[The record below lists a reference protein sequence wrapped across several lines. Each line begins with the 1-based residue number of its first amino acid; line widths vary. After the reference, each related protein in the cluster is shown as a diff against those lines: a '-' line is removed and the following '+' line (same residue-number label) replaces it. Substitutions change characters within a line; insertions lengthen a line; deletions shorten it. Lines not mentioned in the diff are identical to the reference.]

1 MNSGEQLR
9 GAASLPVSTG
19 ESFGERVARTLGI
32 EVGRR
37 LDPAE
42 TAALRRQ
49 QRERIRLLLAA
60 GGFPAPADPEDDPI
74 RGEAIA
80 LLQRMARRR
89 RSATSV
95 RSPVDARI
103 EAYLADTYGDLADPD
118 SFRLPERTLILDHP
132 GVARELSLPFDRDEY
147 RNDLVE
153 SYRVLNGVLHNPKH
167 DRRTTVGTF
176 HVAEGG
182 LPISDDKRT
191 VPRLT
196 FVRLLQRALAG
207 DPQLDTLPYT
217 STTADPVRGFVSLLV
232 RPIVSPEIPGFSAE
246 RTMEIRFFA
255 PGGLVSN
262 LDFVESIFGNGAN
275 PFDPAAD
282 AGLDVEH
289 WSGHTGC
296 VILAPHLIRL
306 TKRELGLPHVD
317 QATERKKADRMC
329 WSDPD
334 EKYNDGQAFKVTSRD
349 ASGVVVTLIADNYFG
364 YCKKEV
370 KTQLSYA
377 ANLMGNVEEEHA
389 GGAIAFQSYSLGDE
403 FAFDSRR
410 YNDRTFDDVVRDY
423 GDQLEVDAQLGCARH
438 RRWAQLRLV
447 PENDVVSIKE
457 QSVRWKHHGEEVS
470 IPLLPGEIY
479 MGPSGYRVRLERHP
493 AAPSWRLI
501 GTMGAGTFCHK
512 PCTVSG
518 GGKSEIGKSLKDFM
532 LYGPIFVA
540 DLESDLEQV
549 EAIFRRDY
557 SDRWRADLPNR
568 PSYAAIPSRGVLDPE
583 RSLGSVIKLLTPSD
597 DYAPAY
603 NAWLSSI
610 PNHIYAIVFIIKRF
624 QRPGWDQEW
633 RRHFYVDVVNG
644 HPGHELK
651 FDGRTLV
658 GQYLRVGLLRDQAWR
673 TFKLRQDF
681 APSEKLQLE
690 DDITASVV
698 LPGEELRALGLDPAL
713 SHKFVVNCE
722 YRLFQR
728 PDEAIHRGMD
738 KQAEADMAEP
748 NNFLSN
754 FQPLQGDAVEKMID
768 HAVDLDRFTPPMQE
782 LLRSMRGSRARYV
795 VSSSD
800 PRVIDG
806 RVSKNPRY
814 LQTRPDLVRPA
825 EFGVAEMGIRLFRAL
840 PPDVPVTMPVDA
852 VLFGRRNNP
861 PEPEAGIKGLCVYNP
876 IHYQPL
882 PELMIEFAA
891 SLSGKS
897 PSTTGFGSE
906 GAMTKGPFN
915 SLPLT
920 IDLNAALVSYA
931 LTGLSGFSTSAGHI
945 GPEFRVDHD
954 ISLLVPEIWSRI
966 RPEERDP
973 QRLID
978 EGLLERL
985 EDYTFQGR
993 TILQGR
999 LGYRITREFV
1009 RRFLGRIFDN
1019 PGKVFDDRLLEPE
1032 LQDPEAYAEG
1042 IDYLTDAQ
1050 RTIAQAYFRD
1060 GTIEL
1065 ACPPLRRLLELVAEG
1080 APSAAF
1086 DEPGFREAFTREAIL
1101 DSEWYR
1107 RRIEA
1112 AADIEASL
1120 ARRKVEYVRR
1130 TLEAQRSSGEAVG
1143 VDLEGRL
1150 AAATELLRRAESAE
1164 MRQRLRGRIGTTP
1177 LKD

>member
-9 GAASLPVSTG
+9 GAASLPVSTE

-37 LDPAE
+37 PDPAE
-42 TAALRRQ
+42 TAELRRQ

-60 GGFPAPADPEDDPI
+60 GGYPAPADPDDDPI
-74 RGEAIA
+74 RGEAIV

-89 RSATSV
+89 RSASAV
-95 RSPVDARI
+95 RAPVDARI
-103 EAYLADTYGDLADPD
+103 EAYLADTYGDMADPD

-217 STTADPVRGFVSLLV
+217 STTAHPVRGFVSLLV
-232 RPIVSPEIPGFSAE
+232 RPIVSPEVPGFSAE

-262 LDFVESIFGNGAN
+262 LDFVESIFGNGGN

-317 QATERKKADRMC
+317 QATERQKADRMC

-438 RRWAQLRLV
+438 RRWTQLRLV
-447 PENDVVSIKE
+447 PENAVVSIKE
-457 QSVRWKHHGEEVS
+457 QSVRWKHQGEEVS

-540 DLESDLEQV
+540 DLESDLKQV
-549 EAIFRRDY
+549 EEIFGRDY

-568 PSYAAIPSRGVLDPE
+568 PSYASTPSRGVLDPE

-597 DYAPAY
+597 DYDPAY
-603 NAWLSSI
+603 NEWLRSI

-698 LPGEELRALGLDPAL
+698 LPGEELRALGLDPTL

-754 FQPLQGDAVEKMID
+754 FQPLEGDAVAKMID

-782 LLRSMRGSRARYV
+782 LLRSMRSSSARYV

-966 RPEERDP
+966 RPEEREP

-985 EDYTFQGR
+985 SDYEFQGR
-993 TILQGR
+993 AILQGR

-1032 LQDPEAYAEG
+1032 LQDPEAYAAG

-1086 DEPGFREAFTREAIL
+1086 DEPGFREAFTRQAIL

-1107 RRIEA
+1107 RRVEA
-1112 AADIEASL
+1112 AADLEATL

-1130 TLEAQRSSGEAVG
+1130 TLEAQRSSGEAIG
-1143 VDLEGRL
+1143 IDLEGRL
-1150 AAATELLRRAESAE
+1150 AAATELLRRAESPE
-1164 MRQRLRGRIGTTP
+1164 TRRRLSGRIGTTP
-1177 LKD
+1177 LTR